1 MDALGAAQTV
11 LALGLLPGGLV
22 LALSGRAAQLLGGQH
37 SGLWSADARELFT
50 LLLLDLAVA
59 QAPLPSSPIPSL
71 PPGSGSGPDI
81 AVVTLLVVGA
91 LANATSPG
99 RPGWRWVTG
108 ATAVTAVLAL
118 AFGAATLSLP
128 AIVGHPGA
136 SLVAAR
142 VGTAAAILVAAP
154 ALTSSWRLSNAAK
167 STLLAG
173 VGVVALSLVVPVG
186 LPAWAAAL
194 ATALVVL
201 GATGYAGAVVRWR
214 APLLAMQ
221 PSLGVLCLLSGAA
234 ALAAVLVSVLV

>member
-22 LALSGRAAQLLGGQH
+22 LALSGWAAHRLGGQH
-37 SGLWSADARELFT
+37 SGLWSFDARELFT

-81 AVVTLLVVGA
+81 AVVALLVVGA
-91 LANATSPG
+91 LAAATSAG
-99 RPGWRWVTG
+99 RPSWRWVNG

-136 SLVAAR
+136 SLFAAR
-142 VGTAAAILVAAP
+142 VATTATILAAAP
-154 ALTSSWRLSNAAK
+154 ALASSWRLSPAAK

-173 VGVVALSLVVPVG
+173 VGVIALSLVVPAG

-201 GATGYAGAVVRWR
+201 GATGYAGAMVRWR
-214 APLLAMQ
+214 APLLLMQ
-221 PSLGVLCLLSGAA
+221 PRLGVVCLLSGAA
-234 ALAAVLVSVLV
+234 ALAAVLVSVLG